1 MLSLKHFHD
10 ARIILFNYY
19 YYLLDW
25 RQPPPFILP
34 LWLAPVSFLVITMD
48 RVVISPEPFVQK
60 CKSLAKTKNTYLDV
74 LDGRVVLA
82 WMDDGAANFMER
94 ADVIGLGLSYDM
106 LLDALSE
113 AGGAIDV
120 NGRYPIDDAI
130 RRRLRRIFR

>member
-1 MLSLKHFHD
+1 MNR
-10 ARIILFNYY
+10 A
-19 YYLLDW
+19 
-25 RQPPPFILP
+25 
-34 LWLAPVSFLVITMD
+34 
-48 RVVISPEPFVQK
+48 VISPESFVQK
-60 CKSLAKTKNTYLDV
+60 CKSLAKAKNPYLDV

-130 RRRLRRIFR
+130 RRRLGRIFH

>member
-1 MLSLKHFHD
+1 MNR
-10 ARIILFNYY
+10 AG
-19 YYLLDW
+19 
-25 RQPPPFILP
+25 
-34 LWLAPVSFLVITMD
+34 
-48 RVVISPEPFVQK
+48 ISPEPFVQK
-60 CKSLAKTKNTYLDV
+60 CKSLAKTKNPYLDV

-106 LLDALSE
+106 LLDALYE

-130 RRRLRRIFR
+130 RRRLGRIFHAK

>member
-1 MLSLKHFHD
+1 MFRN
-10 ARIILFNYY
+10 ARALPKQKNP
-19 YYLLDW
+19 YL
-25 RQPPPFILP
+25 
-34 LWLAPVSFLVITMD
+34 
-48 RVVISPEPFVQK
+48 
-60 CKSLAKTKNTYLDV
+60 NV

-106 LLDALSE
+106 LLDALYE

-130 RRRLRRIFR
+130 RRRLGRIFHAK

>member
-1 MLSLKHFHD
+1 
-10 ARIILFNYY
+10 
-19 YYLLDW
+19 
-25 RQPPPFILP
+25 
-34 LWLAPVSFLVITMD
+34 VITMD

-60 CKSLAKTKNTYLDV
+60 CKSLAKAKNPFLDV
-74 LDGRVVLA
+74 LDGRVILA
-82 WMDDGAANFMER
+82 WMDDGAANFMKR

-130 RRRLRRIFR
+130 RRRLRRIFH